1 MLVEAK
7 DKVFCSYIWKLW
19 WGSPSAKGLF
29 REHRTFLYELWAV
42 QDYAEWGYRPWVR
55 LIHAAGSALKEQLM
69 SCAGNCAWS
78 WVEPRYHRPIG
89 YLYPMGL
96 FCYVRG
102 WWYYERQESHENKA
116 YPCDHLLYHW
126 VLRLWCSGI
135 CLLVIMERDYIRQA
149 RVSHLSAHM
158 DSIILVQHI
167 FLSACLQGEKR
178 RLQAMGYQKKGKAR
192 FERHFNGAE
201 RSASLLLDICVC
213 FAVYWTAELQI
224 IWL

>member
-7 DKVFCSYIWKLW
+7 DKVFCSYTWKLW
-19 WGSPSAKGLF
+19 RGSPSAKGLF
-29 REHRTFLYELWAV
+29 RERRTFLYELWAV

-78 WVEPRYHRPIG
+78 WVEPRY
-89 YLYPMGL
+89 
-96 FCYVRG
+96 
-102 WWYYERQESHENKA
+102 QNKA

-213 FAVYWTAELQI
+213 FTVYWTAELQI
-224 IWL
+224 ICL

>member
-7 DKVFCSYIWKLW
+7 DKVFCSYTWKLW
-19 WGSPSAKGLF
+19 RGSPSAKGLF
-29 REHRTFLYELWAV
+29 RERRTFFIRAVSGAGLCRVRIPPLSAFNTRRRLSVKGAANELCRKLRMKL
-42 QDYAEWGYRPWVR
+42 GGTT
-55 LIHAAGSALKEQLM
+55 IS
-69 SCAGNCAWS
+69 SS
-78 WVEPRYHRPIG
+78 HRIFVSYG
-89 YLYPMGL
+89 T
-96 FCYVRG
+96 FCHVRG

-126 VLRLWCSGI
+126 VLRLWCSRI

-178 RLQAMGYQKKGKAR
+178 RLQAMGYQKKGNAR
-192 FERHFNGAE
+192 FERHFNGA
-201 RSASLLLDICVC
+201 
-213 FAVYWTAELQI
+213 
-224 IWL
+224 

>member
-1 MLVEAK
+1 MQSEDTALSAFNTRRRLSVKGATNELCRK
-7 DKVFCSYIWKLW
+7 LRMKLGGTTISSSHRIFVSY
-19 WGSPSAKGLF
+19 G
-29 REHRTFLYELWAV
+29 T
-42 QDYAEWGYRPWVR
+42 
-55 LIHAAGSALKEQLM
+55 
-69 SCAGNCAWS
+69 
-78 WVEPRYHRPIG
+78 
-89 YLYPMGL
+89 

-167 FLSACLQGEKR
+167 FSQLVCRVKKDGSRQWAI
-178 RLQAMGYQKKGKAR
+178 KKGQGTFWATFQR
-192 FERHFNGAE
+192 CWA
-201 RSASLLLDICVC
+201 
-213 FAVYWTAELQI
+213 
-224 IWL
+224 